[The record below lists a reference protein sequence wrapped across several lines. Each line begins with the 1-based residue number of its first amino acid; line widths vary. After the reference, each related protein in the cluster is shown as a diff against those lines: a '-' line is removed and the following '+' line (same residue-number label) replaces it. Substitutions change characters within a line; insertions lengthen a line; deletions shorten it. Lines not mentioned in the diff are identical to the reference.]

1 MTRRGA
7 KRPEGESSLRRCI
20 VTGAVRPPDEMI
32 RFVAAPDGE
41 VVPDLGRVL
50 PGRGIWLSAAR
61 DVLNTA
67 VAKSLFSKAARQR
80 LTVPP
85 DLAERVERLLVA
97 RCLELLGLARRAGF
111 VAAGFE
117 QVRSEC
123 KAGRGAL
130 LLTACD
136 AAMGGRSKVRALV
149 PDLPTVDLFSSAE
162 LGAALGRDAT
172 MHVIVQPG
180 RLAERLLAETRRLAG
195 FRPAPHVVDIRG
207 NESKSKA

>member
-1 MTRRGA
+1 MTRRNA
-7 KRPEGESSLRRCI
+7 ERPEGESSLRRCV
-20 VTGAVRPPDEMI
+20 VTGAIRPPAEMI
-32 RFVAAPDGE
+32 RFVAGPDGQ
-41 VVPDLGRVL
+41 VVPDIDRVL

-67 VAKSLFSKAARQR
+67 VAKGLFSKAARQR
-80 LTVPP
+80 LTVSP
-85 DLAERVERLLVA
+85 DLVERVERLLAA
-97 RCLELLGLARRAGF
+97 RCLDLLGLARRAGF

-123 KAGRGAL
+123 KAGRGAI
-130 LLTACD
+130 LLTASD
-136 AAMGGRSKVRALV
+136 AASGGRAKVRAMA
-149 PDLPTVDLFSSAE
+149 PDLPGVEVFSSAE

-172 MHVIVQPG
+172 THVVVKPG

-195 FRPAPHVVDIRG
+195 FRSAPHEADIRG